1 MTSAADADVLGVVGA
16 GLIGGSVVR
25 RALAQSRHV
34 VVFDADAATAR
45 QAGAAGARVVD
56 DLGQIAVEAD
66 VVVVA
71 VSPAATV
78 DVWRHLADM
87 ATERTR
93 PRRLIVID
101 VASTKAPLLDEF
113 DNDDA
118 RVVWATEAATFMLT
132 HPMAGR
138 ERSGWAA
145 AIPDLYERAAWLVCP
160 HARATGDDLA
170 RVVALVTSMGARP
183 VLFDMRR
190 HDRFAALVSHLP
202 HLIAFCYRDL
212 LESVDP
218 AGTWYRFSGGSLA
231 DMLRVADADPD
242 LWSQIL
248 SANQRELAW
257 ARRQLTDGMA
267 AGWQPADPQAA
278 ARPVTPMFVP
288 GPPAGSE
295 PHRGDA
301 DGDDVDERDVEDVYD
316 IAIARVAPLGDQAS
330 DLAATGHD
338 GFEVVALRAD
348 DADAETRIVI
358 SLGRARQATT

>member
-1 MTSAADADVLGVVGA
+1 VTSVADADVLGVVGA

-25 RALAQSRHV
+25 RALAQDQQV

-45 QAGAAGARVVD
+45 QAGKAGACVVD
-56 DLGQIAVEAD
+56 DLGQIAMQAD

-78 DVWRHLADM
+78 DVWRHLADA
-87 ATERTR
+87 ATERAR

-113 DNDDA
+113 DSPRPGA
-118 RVVWATEAATFMLT
+118 VWATGAATFIVT

-138 ERSGWAA
+138 EHSGWAA
-145 AIPDLYERAAWLVCP
+145 AIPDLYDRAAWLVCP
-160 HARATGDDLA
+160 HAQATGDDLA
-170 RVVALVTSMGARP
+170 RVVMFVTSMGARP
-183 VLFDMRR
+183 VLFDVRR

-212 LESVDP
+212 LESIDP

-248 SANQRELAW
+248 SANERELAW
-257 ARRQLTDGMA
+257 ARQQLADRMA
-267 AGWQPADPQAA
+267 AGWKPADLQAV

-295 PHRGDA
+295 PHR
-301 DGDDVDERDVEDVYD
+301 DDVDRGDAEERDVEDVYD
-316 IAIARVAPLGDQAS
+316 IAIAREAPLADRAD

-338 GFEVVALRAD
+338 GFEVISLRAGD
-348 DADAETRIVI
+348 DGDQARIVI
-358 SLGRARQATT
+358 SLGRARQPTT

>member
-1 MTSAADADVLGVVGA
+1 
-16 GLIGGSVVR
+16 
-25 RALAQSRHV
+25 
-34 VVFDADAATAR
+34 
-45 QAGAAGARVVD
+45 VD
-56 DLGQIAVEAD
+56 DLGQIAIQAD

-78 DVWRHLADM
+78 DVWRYLAST

-93 PRRLIVID
+93 PQRLIVID

-113 DNDDA
+113 DSDRTRA
-118 RVVWATEAATFMLT
+118 AWATGQATFMIT

-160 HARATGDDLA
+160 HAQATGDDLA

-183 VLFDMRR
+183 VLFDVRR

-212 LESVDP
+212 LESIDP

-248 SANQRELAW
+248 SANERELAW
-257 ARRQLTDGMA
+257 ARQQLADRMA
-267 AGWQPADPQAA
+267 AGWQPADHQAV

-295 PHRGDA
+295 PRRGDVD
-301 DGDDVDERDVEDVYD
+301 DGDVEDVYD
-316 IAIARVAPLGDQAS
+316 ITIARAAPLGDQAS

-338 GFEVVALRAD
+338 GFEVIALRGD
-348 DADAETRIVI
+348 DGDDEARIVI
-358 SLGRARQATT
+358 SLGRAGQPTT